1 MDGIELGRE
10 IARLRAEGRT
20 RAKFAVL
27 WQSQPEATAATAAE
41 WVASVREPQ
50 RRFDALRRRPGPD
63 RLPTGWGW
71 GERPTRGPLAGG
83 R

>member
-10 IARLRAEGRT
+10 VAGLRAEGRA

-27 WQSQPEATAATAAE
+27 RQSLSEATAATAAGC
-41 WVASVREPQ
+41 VASAKEPL
-50 RRFDALRRRPGPD
+50 RRFDALRRRPGPVPLAI
-63 RLPTGWGW
+63 RWPA
-71 GERPTRGPLAGG
+71 RPGGGPLPGG